1 MKFTECKM
9 NPLKVNSSGAFSAFV
24 LPRASTSTGSK
35 HLLFLSAADGAVKK
49 EGKGRQFRK
58 RNPAKKGHKV
68 GRGGL
73 AGHRRRARG
82 ARGPPAGHGAPKDP
96 CLWSRTLRP
105 GSSPPTASWST
116 PTTSSVSFIRPT
128 ARDTQ
133 ACGLLLLNPD
143 PVIVDPYE
151 EARVIGK
158 CLSRALDVHT
168 QATTPPWTL
177 AQRGAGSA
185 LRPLL
190 SAASR
195 YPDHAG
201 GVGPWGPDAHLCSAA
216 LPGHHSQVRTSVVR
230 RMSP

>member
-1 MKFTECKM
+1 MSP
-9 NPLKVNSSGAFSAFV
+9 PLLAPN
-24 LPRASTSTGSK
+24 

-68 GRGGL
+68 GRGDL
-73 AGHRRRARG
+73 AGHRQRARG
-82 ARGPPAGHGAPKDP
+82 AQGPPEGHGAPKDP

-116 PTTSSVSFIRPT
+116 PTTSSVSFIGPT

-168 QATTPPWTL
+168 QARPQPPPPVGSGAAW
-177 AQRGAGSA
+177 RG
-185 LRPLL
+185 L
-190 SAASR
+190 SAAASALGCLPLPR
-195 YPDHAG
+195 PRSGSGAL
-201 GVGPWGPDAHLCSAA
+201 GPGRAPVLCGPSW
-216 LPGHHSQVRTSVVR
+216 PSQPSQDVSCTTNE
-230 RMSP
+230 PLK

>member
-1 MKFTECKM
+1 MSP
-9 NPLKVNSSGAFSAFV
+9 PLLAPN
-24 LPRASTSTGSK
+24 

-68 GRGGL
+68 GRGDL
-73 AGHRRRARG
+73 AGHRQRALG

-116 PTTSSVSFIRPT
+116 PTTSSVSFIGPT

-168 QATTPPWTL
+168 QATTLPPAVGSGAAW
-177 AQRGAGSA
+177 RG
-185 LRPLL
+185 L
-190 SAASR
+190 SAAASALGCLPLPR
-195 YPDHAG
+195 PRSGSGA
-201 GVGPWGPDAHLCSAA
+201 LCSVLCA
-216 LPGHHSQVRTSVVR
+216 LWPFLAITAKSGRQLYDE
-230 RMSP
+230 